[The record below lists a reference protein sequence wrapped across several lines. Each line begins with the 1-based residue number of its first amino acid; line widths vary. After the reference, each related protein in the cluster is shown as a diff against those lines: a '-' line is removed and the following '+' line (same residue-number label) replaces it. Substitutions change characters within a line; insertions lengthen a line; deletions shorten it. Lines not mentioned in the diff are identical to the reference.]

1 MSLYRAFHRMFR
13 SLRTSPRR
21 WSGPRR
27 QRRLLAVEL
36 LEDRFCPSGSY
47 LYVSSF
53 NTDSVLRYSETTGAY
68 VDTVVSARSG
78 GLRTPMGVLF
88 GHDQNLY
95 VSSGCFADQG
105 GKGGSHAD
113 VLQYDGTTGS
123 FLSDFADSNQLTS
136 PRGIIFGPDGNLYVA
151 DGYGA
156 GTIARYNGTTGA
168 FIDDFVPTG
177 SGGLS
182 HTVGLVFGPDGA
194 ADGKLDLYVCAADT
208 NSILRY
214 DGTTGAFKGVFVPS
228 GSGGLTTPQGLAFGP
243 DGNLYVASG
252 NFFTGTPF
260 APGSILRYEGPAGPN
275 PGAFLGTFVPAGSGG
290 LSTPVGL
297 LFGPDGKND
306 GKLDLYV
313 ASAVVSN
320 GSNKMVDFVAAPGT
334 SEVLRYDGTT
344 GAFLGTF
351 VTPDSGGLQY
361 PTFMTFTE
369 TDPATLNYDGGDQPS
384 ASNPS
389 LARAVLPAVRQSASA
404 TNLAP
409 LASSLLNTK
418 QSAAPVHPL
427 MGFAAPPAARPSPAV
442 LLPTAG
448 TPVAVPA
455 RAADAVFAASQTAAN
470 DDGAW
475 LFALWSP
482 GSLDVM

>member
-1 MSLYRAFHRMFR
+1 
-13 SLRTSPRR
+13 
-21 WSGPRR
+21 
-27 QRRLLAVEL
+27 LLAVEL

-47 LYVSSF
+47 LFVSSF
-53 NTDSVLRYSETTGAY
+53 DTDSVLRYSEATGAY

-136 PRGIIFGPDGNLYVA
+136 PRGMIFGPDGNLYVA
-151 DGYGA
+151 DGYFA
-156 GTIARYNGTTGA
+156 ATIVRYNGTTGA

-194 ADGKLDLYVCAADT
+194 ADGKLDLYVCAADSS
-208 NSILRY
+208 SIFRY

-252 NFFTGTPF
+252 NFFAGTPF
-260 APGSILRYEGPAGPN
+260 PPGSILRYEGPAGPN
-275 PGAFLGTFVPAGSGG
+275 PGTFLGTFIPAGSGG
-290 LSTPVGL
+290 LSTPGGL

-313 ASAVVSN
+313 ASAVISN
-320 GSNKMVDFVAAPGT
+320 GSNERVDFVAAPGS

-344 GAFLGTF
+344 GAFIDTF
-351 VTPDSGGLQY
+351 VSPDSGGLQY

-384 ASNPS
+384 ASNRL
-389 LARAVLPAVRQSASA
+389 LALAVLPAVRQSASA
-404 TNLAP
+404 LDLASLATSLLKTGPAAVPPAPAPGPAGPSTPPASPKSVQTDYGTSSPAHVWATDALFAVSRPAANDEGDVLLAP
-409 LASSLLNTK
+409 LVFGNI
-418 QSAAPVHPL
+418 
-427 MGFAAPPAARPSPAV
+427 
-442 LLPTAG
+442 
-448 TPVAVPA
+448 
-455 RAADAVFAASQTAAN
+455 DAI
-470 DDGAW
+470 
-475 LFALWSP
+475 
-482 GSLDVM
+482 